1 LFEFYQLHKLPALRD
16 RKEQVKAKN
25 NQAMSSR
32 YLTIDEFFHDLTGI
46 SRKYG
51 WIRKAKKPMQKL
63 SRILFAIALTLSILG
78 FPTQAFAKAKIQMAI
93 LLDSS
98 NSMDGLID
106 QTRTQLWQI
115 VNYLTQ
121 VSKDGE
127 VPELE
132 VALYHYGNDNLP
144 SSEGFVRLLTGF
156 TPELDLVSEKLF
168 SIRTNGGQEYAGW
181 AMRSA
186 MRELNWSK
194 DKEDFRVIFI
204 AGNEPFDQGPIPW
217 REAAALAVKGDTFVN
232 TIYCGSA
239 ESQERQLWAEG
250 ASLAQG
256 SHFNINQNE
265 KIEFIKSPYDE
276 QIAAWNAKLNQTY
289 IPYGA
294 QGQVGQQRQVIEDSN
309 SGVNLATRGGS
320 KASRYYNNASWDL
333 IDAINE
339 GRVTLEQLPN
349 EALPLAMQGMTLA
362 QKQEYVAAKK
372 AERETIQKMIRD
384 LSQKRSEYV
393 EKQRLLRA
401 NSGKNT
407 LDSVIIQSLS
417 QQLAAKGF
425 KIR

>member
-1 LFEFYQLHKLPALRD
+1 MHKL
-16 RKEQVKAKN
+16 
-25 NQAMSSR
+25 
-32 YLTIDEFFHDLTGI
+32 H
-46 SRKYG
+46 
-51 WIRKAKKPMQKL
+51 
-63 SRILFAIALTLSILG
+63 RILFTIALTLSILS

-106 QTRTQLWQI
+106 QTRTQLWKI

-121 VSKDGE
+121 VTKDGE

-144 SSEGFVRLLTGF
+144 SSEGFVRLLTEF

-168 SIRTNGGQEYAGW
+168 SIKTQGGQEYAGW

-186 MRELNWSK
+186 MQELNWSK

-204 AGNEPFDQGPIPW
+204 AGNEPFDQGPIAW
-217 REAAALAVKGDTFVN
+217 REAVALAVGGDTLVN

-239 ESQERQLWAEG
+239 ESQERQLWSEG

-256 SHFNINQNE
+256 SHFNINQDE

-276 QIAAWNAKLNQTY
+276 QIAEWNAKLNQTY

-294 QGQVGQQRQVIEDSN
+294 QGEVGQQRQVIEDSN
-309 SGVNLATRGGS
+309 SGINLATRGAS
-320 KASRYYNNASWDL
+320 KASEYYNNASWDL
-333 IDAINE
+333 IDALDE
-339 GRVTLEQLPN
+339 GIVTLEQLPN
-349 EALPLAMQGMTLA
+349 EALPSLMRGMTLA
-362 QKQEYVAAKK
+362 QKQGYVAAKK
-372 AERETIQKMIRD
+372 VERESIQNMIRD
-384 LSQKRSEYV
+384 LSQKRNEYV
-393 EKQRLLRA
+393 EKQRKISA

-407 LDSVIIQSLS
+407 LDSVIIQSLGK
-417 QQLAAKGF
+417 QLAAKGF
-425 KIR
+425 KTK